1 MAEKTYSKSK
11 TIKDFNDALRSPGTL
26 YKARCVN
33 WSGKC
38 KEGEY
43 YSEIISEKL
52 LEDIGNFN
60 IVKIARESYF
70 QNHSGEIKAFTNRGE
85 EILAKSL
92 LNKKIEGIGEIFD
105 YQIPLK
111 KSQKD
116 TGVGKIDLVSID
128 GDKLRLI
135 EIKAEDAIDTL
146 LRCVLEAYT
155 YSKQLDSDRFK
166 SEYTEKKEIAFGNEE
181 PIPTVLIPETC
192 KAAKEFRNNEHPKV
206 IELAKKLK
214 VNIKIF
220 EIKKY
225 ELSTDIKIL
234 ANS

>member
-1 MAEKTYSKSK
+1 MSKYSRDE
-11 TIKDFNDALRSPGTL
+11 TIKALNDAFETPGTL
-26 YKARCVN
+26 YKAKCVN

-38 KEGEY
+38 EKGEY

-60 IVKIARESYF
+60 IVKFERDSYF

-166 SEYTEKKEIAFGNEE
+166 REYTEKKEIAFGNEE

-234 ANS
+234 VNP

>member
-1 MAEKTYSKSK
+1 MSKYSRDE
-11 TIKDFNDALRSPGTL
+11 TIKALNDAFETPGTL
-26 YKARCVN
+26 YKAKCVN

-38 KEGEY
+38 EKGEY

-60 IVKIARESYF
+60 IVKFERDSYF

-166 SEYTEKKEIAFGNEE
+166 REYTEKKEIAFGNEE

>member
-1 MAEKTYSKSK
+1 MSKYSRKD
-11 TIKDFNDALRSPGTL
+11 TIDALNEAFKTLDTL

-33 WSGKC
+33 WCGRC

-43 YSEIISEKL
+43 YTEIISEELSKRI
-52 LEDIGNFN
+52 DNFN
-60 IVKIARESYF
+60 ISKITRDSYF

-92 LNKKIEGIGEIFD
+92 LDKKIEGIGEIFD

-135 EIKAEDAIDTL
+135 EIKAEDAKDTL

-166 SEYTEKKEIAFGNEE
+166 REYTEKKEIAFGNEE

-192 KAAKEFRNNEHPKV
+192 KAAKELRNNEHPKV

-220 EIKKY
+220 EIKNMNLVQILKY
-225 ELSTDIKIL
+225 
-234 ANS
+234 

>member
-1 MAEKTYSKSK
+1 MSKYSRDK
-11 TIKDFNDALRSPGTL
+11 TIKALNDALFKTPDALFKTSDTL
-26 YKARCVN
+26 YKTKCVN

-60 IVKIARESYF
+60 IDKIERESYF

-128 GDKLRLI
+128 GDKLKKILFCVVYLKLI
-135 EIKAEDAIDTL
+135 HIQNNWILID
-146 LRCVLEAYT
+146 
-155 YSKQLDSDRFK
+155 S
-166 SEYTEKKEIAFGNEE
+166 
-181 PIPTVLIPETC
+181 
-192 KAAKEFRNNEHPKV
+192 
-206 IELAKKLK
+206 K
-214 VNIKIF
+214 VNILKR
-220 EIKKY
+220 KKWRL
-225 ELSTDIKIL
+225 EMKSLFPLCLFLKRAKLQKSSVITSIRKL
-234 ANS
+234 LNLQRNLR

>member
-1 MAEKTYSKSK
+1 MSKYSRKD
-11 TIKDFNDALRSPGTL
+11 TIDALNEAFKTLDTL

-33 WSGKC
+33 WCGRC

-43 YSEIISEKL
+43 YTEIISEELSKRI
-52 LEDIGNFN
+52 DNFN
-60 IVKIARESYF
+60 ISKITRDSYF

-135 EIKAEDAIDTL
+135 EIKAEDAKDTL

-166 SEYTEKKEIAFGNEE
+166 REYTEKKEIAFGNEE

-192 KAAKEFRNNEHPKV
+192 KAAKELRNNEHPKV

-220 EIKKY
+220 EIKNMNLVQILKY
-225 ELSTDIKIL
+225 
-234 ANS
+234 

>member
-1 MAEKTYSKSK
+1 MSKYSRNE
-11 TIKDFNDALRSPGTL
+11 TIDALNEAFKTLDTL

-33 WSGKC
+33 WCGRC

-43 YSEIISEKL
+43 YTEIISEELSKRI
-52 LEDIGNFN
+52 DNFN
-60 IVKIARESYF
+60 ISKITRDSYF

-92 LNKKIEGIGEIFD
+92 LNKKIEGIGKFFD

-135 EIKAEDAIDTL
+135 EIKAEDAKDTL

-166 SEYTEKKEIAFGNEE
+166 SEYTGKKEMTFGNEE
-181 PIPTVLIPETC
+181 PIPTVLIPERC
-192 KAAKEFRNNEHPKV
+192 KAANEFRDNEHPKV
-206 IELAKKLK
+206 IELAQKLK

>member
-1 MAEKTYSKSK
+1 MAKKTYSKSK
-11 TIKDFNDALRSPGTL
+11 TIKDFNDALRSPWTL

-92 LNKKIEGIGEIFD
+92 LNKK
-105 YQIPLK
+105 
-111 KSQKD
+111 
-116 TGVGKIDLVSID
+116 
-128 GDKLRLI
+128 
-135 EIKAEDAIDTL
+135 
-146 LRCVLEAYT
+146 
-155 YSKQLDSDRFK
+155 
-166 SEYTEKKEIAFGNEE
+166 
-181 PIPTVLIPETC
+181 
-192 KAAKEFRNNEHPKV
+192 
-206 IELAKKLK
+206 
-214 VNIKIF
+214 
-220 EIKKY
+220 
-225 ELSTDIKIL
+225 
-234 ANS
+234 

>member
-1 MAEKTYSKSK
+1 MSKYSRKD
-11 TIKDFNDALRSPGTL
+11 TIDALNEAFKTLDTL

-33 WSGKC
+33 WCGRC

-43 YSEIISEKL
+43 YTEIISEELSKRI
-52 LEDIGNFN
+52 DNFN
-60 IVKIARESYF
+60 ISKITRDSYF

-92 LNKKIEGIGEIFD
+92 LNYKIEGIGKFFD

-135 EIKAEDAIDTL
+135 EIKAEDAKDTL

-166 SEYTEKKEIAFGNEE
+166 SEYSEKKEMAFGNEK
-181 PIPTVLIPETC
+181 PIPTVLIPKTC
-192 KAAKEFRNNEHPKV
+192 EAAKEFRDNEHPKV

>member
-1 MAEKTYSKSK
+1 MSKYSRND
-11 TIKDFNDALRSPGTL
+11 TIDALNEAFQIPDTL

-166 SEYTEKKEIAFGNEE
+166 SEYTEKKEMAFGNGE

-192 KAAKEFRNNEHPKV
+192 KATKEFRNNKHPKV